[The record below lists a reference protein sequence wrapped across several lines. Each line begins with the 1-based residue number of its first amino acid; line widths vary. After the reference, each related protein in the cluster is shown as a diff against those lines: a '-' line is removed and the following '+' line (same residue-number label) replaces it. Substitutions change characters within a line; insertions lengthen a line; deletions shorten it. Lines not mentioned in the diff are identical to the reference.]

1 MHKKN
6 IALEFEIDLPAY
18 DCTDGAQEELIALL
32 LTISS

>member
-18 DCTDGAQEELIALL
+18 DCNDGSQEELIAMI
-32 LTISS
+32 LTI